1 MMLSYD
7 LKRSHLAVDGGVAFH
22 MGLTL
27 DGTFFVDVTVFIFI
41 VSSVCGFISGGC
53 LFLLRTLDKML

>member
-1 MMLSYD
+1 
-7 LKRSHLAVDGGVAFH
+7 

-27 DGTFFVDVTVFIFI
+27 DGTFFVDVTVFIFFA
-41 VSSVCGFISGGC
+41 SSVCGFISGGC